1 MGYDSLVSD
10 TEALT
15 KVKLGQVDRTKK
27 QLQAA
32 MRTIG
37 NLDERLT
44 SLESLVQAAL
54 FKQQDDIKA
63 LVVEVNS
70 LKGQLELKEAS
81 KKFDMDSMPAEYGG
95 AGAPPVGQLPNYL
108 QYVILRLNTQLFFME
123 DEMIDLYEI
132 GESTDN
138 EWITEI
144 EGVEEVFDP
153 ETQKL
158 LAQF

>member
-44 SLESLVQAAL
+44 SLESMTHAAL
-54 FKQQDDIKA
+54 MKQQDDIKA
-63 LVVEVNS
+63 LVIQVNS
-70 LKGQLELKEAS
+70 LKGQLEEKEAS

-95 AGAPPVGQLPNYL
+95 AFAPPVG
-108 QYVILRLNTQLFFME
+108 
-123 DEMIDLYEI
+123 
-132 GESTDN
+132 
-138 EWITEI
+138 
-144 EGVEEVFDP
+144 
-153 ETQKL
+153 
-158 LAQF
+158 